1 MGILDVIR
9 DTAARLLDDKSN
21 ENTLYL
27 RRRTPDE
34 LLRQR
39 FRLPEPEG
47 IVVKLNAAV
56 CLVPL
61 GVHALAGSAKLEEF
75 VEGRVVLTESFIIFE
90 SSINPRDLTFVLP
103 LSTIRRVERLPSVS
117 TIQTLKIALIQ
128 DLLLV
133 LDIDE
138 LFTQCE
144 RFCSYLSAHLRTQVP
159 LAKSL
164 RKISRSFYSEYLVE
178 SAARRRKGESR
189 ASVRAALNVPAGG
202 LGRSFGYPGDAKLSH
217 ERAKMRL
224 WLEYLVSHG
233 RNLGMV
239 RTQEFFKLVRVG
251 LPNALRGELWELCC
265 GAAFLRMKSSQL
277 YSALLEEN
285 KDKESQAT
293 EEIAKD
299 LHRSLPEYAAYQ
311 TSEGLEKL
319 RRVLV
324 AYSWMCPDVGY
335 CQAMNIVVA
344 TLLIY
349 QTEDQAFW
357 TLHELV
363 TRILPGYYSR
373 TMYGML
379 LDQKVLEKLVEKTM
393 PVLWQHLQAVDVPLS
408 VISLPWFLS
417 LYANSMPLPFALR
430 VIDILMLEGS
440 KVLFQVALAVLKVN
454 AEALMQASDNTAVV
468 AVLKHYFTTL
478 GEHTTSSPHANGST
492 KQITRFQ
499 ELLVTAF
506 LEFGVVNDEYIHEL
520 RGRYEA
526 PVLEDIELYA
536 KKTAVRRLQK
546 PHNLTLNQ
554 EYAIYD
560 SFHTALQTSRPG
572 LGGETGELEFYQFVS
587 FLGTAVTW
595 ASPQVVPK
603 EQAEHQP
610 FTKRLFKGWGK
621 GKPLSLAQ
629 CVKGLDQLACTDLME
644 AINQFYEL
652 YAPTKPQ
659 QVVLDE
665 TEKTN
670 EKQNDTSDTQDTQDT
685 QDEGLNGQ
693 TILEIADALLF
704 LTKSFTEK
712 HNRTISLDS
721 VSKKQLHRFSNQ
733 PEEIVQQAVEK
744 VYQQQS
750 ARYLASVSSFIQRAF
765 EVAGLRSVEPKV
777 GSAEITEVRSL
788 IDDIGTNDTNIIDEK
803 KTLSLPHF
811 RMVVLADE
819 TLELFFSQT
828 LPASVQVKARG
839 ESVNDI
845 PTLRSVMDAVVR
857 EGMQFA
863 DGLRGRVTQLPVSE
877 AQDEITDDLD
887 ARDTDRALLDL

>member
-34 LLRQR
+34 LLRLR

-47 IVVKLNAAV
+47 IVVKLSAAV

-61 GVHALAGSAKLEEF
+61 GVHALAGSAKPEEF
-75 VEGRVVLTESFIIFE
+75 VEGKVVLTESFIIFE

-144 RFCSYLSAHLRTQVP
+144 RFCSLLSAHLRTQVP

-251 LPNALRGELWELCC
+251 LPNALRGEMWELCC

-277 YSALLEEN
+277 YAALLEEN
-285 KDKESQAT
+285 RSKESQAT

-311 TSEGLEKL
+311 TEEGLEKL

-393 PVLWQHLQAVDVPLS
+393 PVLWQHLIAVDVPLS

-454 AEALMQASDNTAVV
+454 ADALMHASDNTAVV
-468 AVLKHYFTTL
+468 AVLKEYFTKL
-478 GEHTTSSPHANGST
+478 GEHTASPNGKKVT
-492 KQITRFQ
+492 KFQ

-520 RGRYEA
+520 RGRFEA

-536 KKTAVRRLQK
+536 KKTAVRRIQK

-560 SFHTALQTSRPG
+560 TFHTALQTTRPG

-587 FLGTAVTW
+587 FLSAACTW
-595 ASPQVVPK
+595 ASPQVVSK

-610 FTKRLFKGWGK
+610 FAKRLFQGWGQ

-629 CVKGLDQLACTDLME
+629 CVKGLDELACTDLME
-644 AINQFYEL
+644 AINQFYNL
-652 YAPTKPQ
+652 YA
-659 QVVLDE
+659 
-665 TEKTN
+665 N
-670 EKQNDTSDTQDTQDT
+670 NDA
-685 QDEGLNGQ
+685 GLNGQ

-721 VSKKQLHRFSNQ
+721 ISKKQLHKFSSQ

-750 ARYLASVSSFIQRAF
+750 ARYLAAVSSFIQRAF

-777 GSAEITEVRSL
+777 GTAEISEVRSL
-788 IDDIGTNDTNIIDEK
+788 IDIGEQPVNDN
-803 KTLSLPHF
+803 KTLTLPHF

-819 TLELFFSQT
+819 TLELFFGQT
-828 LPASVQVKARG
+828 LPASVQLKARG
-839 ESVNDI
+839 ESVSDI

-863 DGLRGRVTQLPVSE
+863 DGIRGKVALSE

-887 ARDTDRALLDL
+887 ASDTDRALLDL